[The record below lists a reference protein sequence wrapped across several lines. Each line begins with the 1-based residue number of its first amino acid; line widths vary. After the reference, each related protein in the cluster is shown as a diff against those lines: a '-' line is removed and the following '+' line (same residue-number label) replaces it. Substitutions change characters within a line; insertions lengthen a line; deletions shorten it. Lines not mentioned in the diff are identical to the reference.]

1 MNRVLKY
8 LKKHNIG
15 KKLLSLLLCLLT
27 VVCFGGLLIPL
38 NAVQAVTG
46 VEEIITFVIGILIA
60 CGVTFTSAEAAQ
72 STARRYYN
80 SVDSDTKSIIDKAK
94 EQYDLK
100 SQYYTSVTNGLI
112 MCLASEWQKIFDS
125 IASFIFNPSVIADS
139 SYVDF
144 SVPQA
149 TFKNYDSFVS
159 LLQQNGS
166 LDFEYQCTKDSY
178 SSFVIG
184 STMIELIGKDNA
196 ASVPSEVINLWNSGY
211 KYWKDDFVLMKISI
225 IGTQYCFYQTL
236 YNSQSYYS
244 NSILCFNNSYHF
256 TLTANN
262 EIFYSTSG
270 NDFKGY
276 LISGNNYI
284 MSGYL
289 GPYSLAFYGS
299 ELLNAT
305 FTGYDSKGEYTYS
318 LASSTFGNIVCD
330 DGTIFGTDYLIP
342 CDSDK
347 VTDQILTKS
356 FTCDP
361 AISIGNEYIGTDQTW
376 TDSIADAGSGSI
388 AFPLDVDDLIDL
400 SPSDVRDKTL
410 TDTGDIATDK
420 TDTKDETKDDTKDDT
435 KEDPDT
441 KPNKPSIPSL
451 SLPEILFK
459 EKFPF
464 CLPWDVYN
472 VFANLVAEP
481 EAPVFSIPFKFE
493 RLGIDYEFTI
503 DLSEFEDIAK
513 ISRFFSS
520 IAFVIFLILAS
531 RKLIG
536 AE

>member
-1 MNRVLKY
+1 MLLKIKT
-8 LKKHNIG
+8 LFSKKNIR
-15 KKLLSLLLCLLT
+15 KLLRSSLCLILCLMT
-27 VVCFGGLLIPL
+27 VICFGGVLAP
-38 NAVQAVTG
+38 AQAHAVTG
-46 VEEIITFVIGILIA
+46 VEEIIMFVIGIMVA

-94 EQYDLK
+94 EQYDAK
-100 SQYYTSVTNGLI
+100 KEYYTVTTNGLI

-166 LDFEYQCTKDSY
+166 LDFDYQVTRDSY
-178 SSFVIG
+178 TAFTIG
-184 STMIELIGKDNA
+184 STMIEFVGQDRTGNFPDEVISAFSSNTHNVIMKVSILGTQYSFYSLISSQPYMLNYIKYYDYQYQFTLKD
-196 ASVPSEVINLWNSGY
+196 SVINLGY
-211 KYWKDDFVLMKISI
+211 RTSSNLGYSYRSLIAGLDFSQPVTLM
-225 IGTQYCFYQTL
+225 Y
-236 YNSQSYYS
+236 
-244 NSILCFNNSYHF
+244 
-256 TLTANN
+256 
-262 EIFYSTSG
+262 
-270 NDFKGY
+270 
-276 LISGNNYI
+276 
-284 MSGYL
+284 
-289 GPYSLAFYGS
+289 YGS
-299 ELLNAT
+299 ELLNVT
-305 FTGYDSKGEYTYS
+305 SIEGHRYTITGS
-318 LASSTFGNIVCD
+318 FGNIVCD

-342 CDSDK
+342 CDSNK
-347 VTDQILTKS
+347 ITDDILTKV

-361 AISIGNEYIGTDQTW
+361 AISIGNDYIGTDTTW
-376 TDSIADAGSGSI
+376 SDLIADAGSGSI

-420 TDTKDETKDDTKDDT
+420 TDTKDDTKDDT
-435 KEDPDT
+435 KEDPNT
-441 KPNKPSIPSL
+441 KPNKPSIPGL

-481 EAPVFSIPFKFE
+481 EAPVFEIPMKWEF
-493 RLGIDYEFTI
+493 LDIDYTLTI
-503 DLSEFEDIAK
+503 DFSMFDEIAK

-520 IAFVIFLILAS
+520 LGFVVFLILIS
-531 RKLIG
+531 RKVIG

>member
-1 MNRVLKY
+1 MLLKIKT
-8 LKKHNIG
+8 LFSKKNIR
-15 KKLLSLLLCLLT
+15 KLLRSSLCLILCLMT
-27 VVCFGGLLIPL
+27 VICFGGVLAP
-38 NAVQAVTG
+38 AQAHAVTG
-46 VEEIITFVIGILIA
+46 VEEIIMFVIGIMVA

-94 EQYDLK
+94 EQYDAK
-100 SQYYTSVTNGLI
+100 KEYYTVTTNGLI

-166 LDFEYQCTKDSY
+166 LDFDYQVTRDSY
-178 SSFVIG
+178 TAFTIG
-184 STMIELIGKDNA
+184 STMIEFVGQDRTGNFPDEVISAFSSNTHNVIMKVSILGTQYSFYSLISSQPYMLNYIKYYDYQYQFTLKD
-196 ASVPSEVINLWNSGY
+196 SVINLGCRTSSNLGY
-211 KYWKDDFVLMKISI
+211 SYRSLIAGLDFSQPVTLM
-225 IGTQYCFYQTL
+225 Y
-236 YNSQSYYS
+236 
-244 NSILCFNNSYHF
+244 
-256 TLTANN
+256 
-262 EIFYSTSG
+262 
-270 NDFKGY
+270 
-276 LISGNNYI
+276 
-284 MSGYL
+284 
-289 GPYSLAFYGS
+289 YGS
-299 ELLNAT
+299 ELLNVT
-305 FTGYDSKGEYTYS
+305 SIEGHRYTITGS
-318 LASSTFGNIVCD
+318 FGNIVCD

-342 CDSDK
+342 CDSNK
-347 VTDQILTKS
+347 ITDDILTKV

-361 AISIGNEYIGTDQTW
+361 AISIGNDYIGTDTTW
-376 TDSIADAGSGSI
+376 SDSIADAGSGSI

-420 TDTKDETKDDTKDDT
+420 TDTKDDTKDDT
-435 KEDPDT
+435 KEDPNT
-441 KPNKPSIPSL
+441 KPNKPSIPGL

-481 EAPVFSIPFKFE
+481 EAPVFEIPMKWEF
-493 RLGIDYEFTI
+493 LDIDYTLTI
-503 DLSEFEDIAK
+503 DFSMFDEIAK

-520 IAFVIFLILAS
+520 LGFVVFLILIS
-531 RKLIG
+531 RKVIG

>member
-1 MNRVLKY
+1 MLLKIKT
-8 LKKHNIG
+8 LFSKKNIR
-15 KKLLSLLLCLLT
+15 KLLRSSLCLILCLMT
-27 VVCFGGLLIPL
+27 VICFGGVLAP
-38 NAVQAVTG
+38 AQAHAVTG
-46 VEEIITFVIGILIA
+46 VEEIIMFVIGIMVA

-94 EQYDLK
+94 EQYDAK
-100 SQYYTSVTNGLI
+100 KEYYTVTTNGLI

-166 LDFEYQCTKDSY
+166 LDFDYQVTRDSY
-178 SSFVIG
+178 TAFTIG
-184 STMIELIGKDNA
+184 STMIEFVGQDRTGNFPDEVISAFSSNTHNVIMKVSILGTQYSFYSLISSQPYMLNYIKYYDYQYQFTLKD
-196 ASVPSEVINLWNSGY
+196 SVINLGYRTSSNSGY
-211 KYWKDDFVLMKISI
+211 SYRSLIAGLDFSQPVTLM
-225 IGTQYCFYQTL
+225 Y
-236 YNSQSYYS
+236 
-244 NSILCFNNSYHF
+244 
-256 TLTANN
+256 
-262 EIFYSTSG
+262 
-270 NDFKGY
+270 
-276 LISGNNYI
+276 
-284 MSGYL
+284 
-289 GPYSLAFYGS
+289 YGS
-299 ELLNAT
+299 ELLNVT
-305 FTGYDSKGEYTYS
+305 SIEGHRYTITGS
-318 LASSTFGNIVCD
+318 FGNIVCD

-342 CDSDK
+342 CDSNK
-347 VTDQILTKS
+347 ITDDILTKV

-361 AISIGNEYIGTDQTW
+361 AISIGNDYIGTDTTW
-376 TDSIADAGSGSI
+376 SDSIADAGSGSI

-420 TDTKDETKDDTKDDT
+420 TDTKDDTKDDT
-435 KEDPDT
+435 KEDPNT
-441 KPNKPSIPSL
+441 KPNKPSIPGL

-481 EAPVFSIPFKFE
+481 EAPVFEIPMKWEF
-493 RLGIDYEFTI
+493 LDIDYTLTI
-503 DLSEFEDIAK
+503 DFSMFDEIAK

-520 IAFVIFLILAS
+520 LGFVVFLILIS
-531 RKLIG
+531 RKVIG

>member
-1 MNRVLKY
+1 MLLKIKT
-8 LKKHNIG
+8 LFSKKNIR
-15 KKLLSLLLCLLT
+15 KLLRSSLCLILCLMT
-27 VVCFGGLLIPL
+27 VICFGGVLAP
-38 NAVQAVTG
+38 AQAHAITG
-46 VEEIITFVIGILIA
+46 VEEIIMFVIGIMVA

-94 EQYDLK
+94 EQYDAK
-100 SQYYTSVTNGLI
+100 KEYYTVTTNGLI

-166 LDFEYQCTKDSY
+166 LDFDYQVTRDSY
-178 SSFVIG
+178 TAFTIG
-184 STMIELIGKDNA
+184 STMIEFVGQDRTGNFPDEVISAFSSNTHNVIMKVSILGTQYSFYSLISSQPYMLNYIKYYDYQYQFTLKD
-196 ASVPSEVINLWNSGY
+196 SVINLGY
-211 KYWKDDFVLMKISI
+211 RTSSNLGYSYRSLIAGLDFSQPVTLM
-225 IGTQYCFYQTL
+225 Y
-236 YNSQSYYS
+236 
-244 NSILCFNNSYHF
+244 
-256 TLTANN
+256 
-262 EIFYSTSG
+262 
-270 NDFKGY
+270 
-276 LISGNNYI
+276 
-284 MSGYL
+284 
-289 GPYSLAFYGS
+289 YGS
-299 ELLNAT
+299 ELLNVT
-305 FTGYDSKGEYTYS
+305 SIEGHRYTITGS
-318 LASSTFGNIVCD
+318 FGNIVCD

-342 CDSDK
+342 CDSNK
-347 VTDQILTKS
+347 ITDDILTKV

-361 AISIGNEYIGTDQTW
+361 AISIGNDYIGTDTTW
-376 TDSIADAGSGSI
+376 SDSIADAGSGSI

-420 TDTKDETKDDTKDDT
+420 TDTKDDTKDDT
-435 KEDPDT
+435 KEDPNT
-441 KPNKPSIPSL
+441 KPNKPSIPGL

-481 EAPVFSIPFKFE
+481 EAPVFEIPMKWEF
-493 RLGIDYEFTI
+493 LDIDYTLTI
-503 DLSEFEDIAK
+503 DFSMFDEIAK

-520 IAFVIFLILAS
+520 LGFVVFLILIS
-531 RKLIG
+531 RKVIG

>member
-8 LKKHNIG
+8 LKKHKIC

-27 VVCFGGLLIPL
+27 VVCFGGVLEPV
-38 NAVQAVTG
+38 NAVTG
-46 VEEIITFVIGILIA
+46 VEEIIMFVIGIMVA

-94 EQYDLK
+94 EQYDAK
-100 SQYYTSVTNGLI
+100 KEYYTVTTNGLI

-166 LDFEYQCTKDSY
+166 LDFDYQVTRDSY
-178 SSFVIG
+178 TAFTIG
-184 STMIELIGKDNA
+184 STMIEFVGQDRTGNF
-196 ASVPSEVINLWNSGY
+196 PDEVISAFSSNTHN
-211 KYWKDDFVLMKISI
+211 VIMKVSI
-225 IGTQYCFYQTL
+225 LGTQYSFYSL
-236 YNSQSYYS
+236 ISSQPYMKNYINYYD
-244 NSILCFNNSYHF
+244 YQYQF
-256 TLTANN
+256 TLKDSVINFGFRIN
-262 EIFYSTSG
+262 SNFVYSYRSLIAG
-270 NDFKGY
+270 LDFSQPLTLMY
-276 LISGNNYI
+276 
-284 MSGYL
+284 
-289 GPYSLAFYGS
+289 YGS
-299 ELLNAT
+299 ELLNVT
-305 FTGYDSKGEYTYS
+305 SIEGHRYTITGS
-318 LASSTFGNIVCD
+318 FGNIVCD
-330 DGTIFGTDYLIP
+330 DGTIFGSDYLMP

-347 VTDQILTKS
+347 VTDEYLTKA

-361 AISIGNEYIGTDQTW
+361 SISIGNDYIGTDTTW
-376 TDSIADAGSGSI
+376 TDSVADAGSGSI

-420 TDTKDETKDDTKDDT
+420 TDTKDDTKDDT
-435 KEDPDT
+435 KYDTNT

-464 CLPWDVYN
+464 CLRWDVYN

>member
-1 MNRVLKY
+1 MLLKIKT
-8 LKKHNIG
+8 LFSKKNI
-15 KKLLSLLLCLLT
+15 KKLLRSSLCLILCLMT
-27 VVCFGGLLIPL
+27 VICFGGVLAP
-38 NAVQAVTG
+38 VQANAVTG
-46 VEEIITFVIGILIA
+46 VEEIIMFVIGIMVA

-72 STARRYYN
+72 STAQRYYN

-94 EQYDLK
+94 EQYDAK
-100 SQYYTSVTNGLI
+100 KEYYTVTTNGLI

-166 LDFEYQCTKDSY
+166 LDFDYQVTRDSY
-178 SSFVIG
+178 TAFTIG
-184 STMIELIGKDNA
+184 STMIEFVGQDRTGNFPDEVISAFSSNTHNVIMKVSILGTQYSFYSLISSHPYMLNYIKYYDCQYQFTLKD
-196 ASVPSEVINLWNSGY
+196 SVINLGY
-211 KYWKDDFVLMKISI
+211 RTSSNLAYSYRSLIAGLDFSQPVTLM
-225 IGTQYCFYQTL
+225 Y
-236 YNSQSYYS
+236 
-244 NSILCFNNSYHF
+244 
-256 TLTANN
+256 
-262 EIFYSTSG
+262 
-270 NDFKGY
+270 
-276 LISGNNYI
+276 
-284 MSGYL
+284 
-289 GPYSLAFYGS
+289 YGS
-299 ELLNAT
+299 ELLNVT
-305 FTGYDSKGEYTYS
+305 SIEGHRYTITGS
-318 LASSTFGNIVCD
+318 FGNIVCD

-342 CDSDK
+342 CDSNK
-347 VTDQILTKS
+347 ITDDILTKV

-361 AISIGNEYIGTDQTW
+361 AISIGNDYIGTDTTW
-376 TDSIADAGSGSI
+376 SDSIADAGSGSI
-388 AFPLDVDDLIDL
+388 AFPLDVDNLIDL

-420 TDTKDETKDDTKDDT
+420 TDTKDDTKDDT

-441 KPNKPSIPSL
+441 KPNKPSIPGL

-481 EAPVFSIPFKFE
+481 EAPVFEIPMKWEF
-493 RLGIDYEFTI
+493 LDIDYTLKI
-503 DLSEFEDIAK
+503 DFSMFDEIAK

-520 IAFVIFLILAS
+520 LGFVVFLILIS
-531 RKLIG
+531 RKVIG

>member
-1 MNRVLKY
+1 MLLKIKT
-8 LKKHNIG
+8 LFSKKNI
-15 KKLLSLLLCLLT
+15 KKLLLSSLCFLLCIMT
-27 VVCFGGLLIPL
+27 VICFGGVLAP
-38 NAVQAVTG
+38 VQANAVTG
-46 VEEIITFVIGILIA
+46 VEEIIMFVIGIMVA

-94 EQYDLK
+94 EQYDAK
-100 SQYYTSVTNGLI
+100 KEYYTVTTNGLI

-166 LDFEYQCTKDSY
+166 LDFDYQVTRDSY
-178 SSFVIG
+178 TAFTIG
-184 STMIELIGKDNA
+184 STMIEFVGQDRTGNFPDEVISAFSSNTHNVIMKVFILGTQYSFYSLISSQPYMLNYIKYYDYQYQFTLKD
-196 ASVPSEVINLWNSGY
+196 SVINLGY
-211 KYWKDDFVLMKISI
+211 RTSSNLGYSYRSLIAGLDFSQPVTLM
-225 IGTQYCFYQTL
+225 Y
-236 YNSQSYYS
+236 
-244 NSILCFNNSYHF
+244 
-256 TLTANN
+256 
-262 EIFYSTSG
+262 
-270 NDFKGY
+270 
-276 LISGNNYI
+276 
-284 MSGYL
+284 
-289 GPYSLAFYGS
+289 YGS
-299 ELLNAT
+299 ELLNVT
-305 FTGYDSKGEYTYS
+305 SIEGHRYTITGS
-318 LASSTFGNIVCD
+318 FGNIVCD

-342 CDSDK
+342 CDSNK
-347 VTDQILTKS
+347 ITDDILTKV

-361 AISIGNEYIGTDQTW
+361 AISIGNDYIGTDTTW
-376 TDSIADAGSGSI
+376 SDSIADAGSGSI

-420 TDTKDETKDDTKDDT
+420 TDTKDDTKDDT
-435 KEDPDT
+435 KEDPNT
-441 KPNKPSIPSL
+441 KPNKPSIPGL

-481 EAPVFSIPFKFE
+481 EAPVFEIPMKWEF
-493 RLGIDYEFTI
+493 LDIDYTLTI
-503 DLSEFEDIAK
+503 DFSMFDEIAK

-520 IAFVIFLILAS
+520 LGFVVFLILIS
-531 RKLIG
+531 RKVIG

>member
-1 MNRVLKY
+1 MLLKIKT
-8 LKKHNIG
+8 LFSKKNI
-15 KKLLSLLLCLLT
+15 KKLLLSSLCFLLCIMT
-27 VVCFGGLLIPL
+27 VICFGGVLAP
-38 NAVQAVTG
+38 VQANAVTG
-46 VEEIITFVIGILIA
+46 VEEIIMFVIGIMVA

-94 EQYDLK
+94 EQYDAK
-100 SQYYTSVTNGLI
+100 KEYYTVTTNGLI

-166 LDFEYQCTKDSY
+166 LDFDYQVTRDSY
-178 SSFVIG
+178 TAFTIG
-184 STMIELIGKDNA
+184 STMIEFVGQDRTGNFPDEVISAFSSNTHNVIMKVSILGTQYSFYSLISSQPYMLNYIKYYDYQYQFTLKD
-196 ASVPSEVINLWNSGY
+196 SVINLGY
-211 KYWKDDFVLMKISI
+211 RTSSNLGYSYRSLIAGLDFSQPVTLM
-225 IGTQYCFYQTL
+225 
-236 YNSQSYYS
+236 YYG
-244 NSILCFNNSYHF
+244 F
-256 TLTANN
+256 
-262 EIFYSTSG
+262 
-270 NDFKGY
+270 
-276 LISGNNYI
+276 
-284 MSGYL
+284 
-289 GPYSLAFYGS
+289 
-299 ELLNAT
+299 ELLNVT
-305 FTGYDSKGEYTYS
+305 SIEGHRYTITGS
-318 LASSTFGNIVCD
+318 FGNIVCD

-342 CDSDK
+342 CDSNK
-347 VTDQILTKS
+347 ITDDILTKV

-361 AISIGNEYIGTDQTW
+361 AISIGNDYIGTDTTW
-376 TDSIADAGSGSI
+376 SDSIADAGSGSI

-420 TDTKDETKDDTKDDT
+420 TDTKDDTKDDT
-435 KEDPDT
+435 KEDPNT
-441 KPNKPSIPSL
+441 KPNKPSIPGL

-481 EAPVFSIPFKFE
+481 EAPVFEIPMKWEF
-493 RLGIDYEFTI
+493 LDIDYTLTI
-503 DLSEFEDIAK
+503 DFSMFDEIAK

-520 IAFVIFLILAS
+520 LGFVVFLILIS
-531 RKLIG
+531 RKVIG

>member
-1 MNRVLKY
+1 MLLRIKTLFS
-8 LKKHNIG
+8 KKNI
-15 KKLLSLLLCLLT
+15 KKLLRSSLCFLLCIMT
-27 VVCFGGLLIPL
+27 VICFGGVLAPTQ
-38 NAVQAVTG
+38 AHAVTG

-94 EQYDLK
+94 EQYDAK
-100 SQYYTSVTNGLI
+100 KEYYTVTTNGLI

-166 LDFEYQCTKDSY
+166 LDFDYQVTRDSY
-178 SSFVIG
+178 TAFTIG
-184 STMIELIGKDNA
+184 STMIEFVGQDRTGNFPDEVISAFSSNTHNVIMKVSILGTQYSFYSLISSHPYMINYINYYDYQYQFTLKD
-196 ASVPSEVINLWNSGY
+196 SVINLGFRTSSNMGY
-211 KYWKDDFVLMKISI
+211 SYKSLIAGLDFSKPGTLM
-225 IGTQYCFYQTL
+225 Y
-236 YNSQSYYS
+236 
-244 NSILCFNNSYHF
+244 
-256 TLTANN
+256 
-262 EIFYSTSG
+262 
-270 NDFKGY
+270 
-276 LISGNNYI
+276 
-284 MSGYL
+284 
-289 GPYSLAFYGS
+289 YGS
-299 ELLNAT
+299 ELLNVT
-305 FTGYDSKGEYTYS
+305 SIEGHRYTITGS
-318 LASSTFGNIVCD
+318 FGNIVCD
-330 DGTIFGTDYLIP
+330 DGTIFGSDYLMP

-347 VTDQILTKS
+347 VTDEYLTKA

-361 AISIGNEYIGTDQTW
+361 SISIGNDYIGTDTTW
-376 TDSIADAGSGSI
+376 TDSVADAGSGSI

-420 TDTKDETKDDTKDDT
+420 TDTKDDTKDNT
-435 KEDPDT
+435 KEDPNT
-441 KPNKPSIPSL
+441 KPNKPSIPGL

-481 EAPVFSIPFKFE
+481 EAPVFEIPMKWEF
-493 RLGIDYEFTI
+493 LDIDYTLTI
-503 DLSEFEDIAK
+503 DFSMFDEIAK

-520 IAFVIFLILAS
+520 LGFVVFLILIS
-531 RKLIG
+531 RKVIG

>member
-1 MNRVLKY
+1 MLLKIKT
-8 LKKHNIG
+8 LLSKKNI
-15 KKLLSLLLCLLT
+15 KKLLRSTLCLLLCVMT
-27 VVCFGGLLIPL
+27 VICFGGVLAPTQAH
-38 NAVQAVTG
+38 AVAGIDDVI
-46 VEEIITFVIGILIA
+46 VFIIGIMVA
-60 CGVTFTSAEAAQ
+60 CGVTFTSADVAQ

-125 IASFIFNPSVIADS
+125 IAAFIYTPAVMTTSSFIDFNIAQS
-139 SYVDF
+139 
-144 SVPQA
+144 

-159 LLQQNGS
+159 LLQNEGS
-166 LDFEYQCTKDSY
+166 LKFNFSFNDKAY
-178 SSFVIG
+178 SSFVVG
-184 STMIELIGKDNA
+184 STMVE
-196 ASVPSEVINLWNSGY
+196 
-211 KYWKDDFVLMKISI
+211 I
-225 IGTQYCFYQTL
+225 IGTDVMGDVPAEVSDAFSNWYCILKLTFLGTGYTFYKAFHT
-236 YNSQSYYS
+236 SSYRVDGINYYDYDMYFKLVDDVI
-244 NSILCFNNSYHF
+244 NIAITGTNNPNLIYTTNTPLVQPFYHK
-256 TLTANN
+256 
-262 EIFYSTSG
+262 EEYTSG
-270 NDFKGY
+270 SGGFLY
-276 LISGNNYI
+276 YGNNLVTATGSSSI
-284 MSGYL
+284 
-289 GPYSLAFYGS
+289 YSLNIDSIGS
-299 ELLNAT
+299 M
-305 FTGYDSKGEYTYS
+305 
-318 LASSTFGNIVCD
+318 VCD
-330 DGTIFGTDYLIP
+330 DGTIYGTDYLIN
-342 CDSDK
+342 CDSDLK
-347 VTDQILTKS
+347 TNDNNITKA

-361 AISIGNEYIGTDQTW
+361 SISIGNEYIGTDTTW

-420 TDTKDETKDDTKDDT
+420 DKTDTKDDTKDDT

-441 KPNKPSIPSL
+441 KPNKPSIPGL

-481 EAPVFSIPFKFE
+481 EAPVFEIPMKWEF
-493 RLGIDYEFTI
+493 LDIDYTLKI
-503 DLSEFEDIAK
+503 DFSMFDEIAK

-520 IAFVIFLILAS
+520 LGFVVFLILIS
-531 RKLIG
+531 RKVIG

>member
-1 MNRVLKY
+1 MLLRIKTLFS
-8 LKKHNIG
+8 KKNI
-15 KKLLSLLLCLLT
+15 KKLLRSSLCLILCLMT
-27 VVCFGGLLIPL
+27 VICFGGVLAP
-38 NAVQAVTG
+38 VQANAVTG
-46 VEEIITFVIGILIA
+46 VEEIIMFVIGIMVA

-94 EQYDLK
+94 EQYDAK
-100 SQYYTSVTNGLI
+100 KEYYTVTTNGLI

-166 LDFEYQCTKDSY
+166 LDFDYQVTRDSY
-178 SSFVIG
+178 TAFTIG
-184 STMIELIGKDNA
+184 STMIEFVGQDRTGNFPDEVISAFSSNTHNVIMKVSILGTQYSFYSLISSHPYMINYINYYDYQYQFTLKD
-196 ASVPSEVINLWNSGY
+196 SVINLGFRTSSNMGY
-211 KYWKDDFVLMKISI
+211 SYKSLIAGLDFSKPGTLM
-225 IGTQYCFYQTL
+225 Y
-236 YNSQSYYS
+236 
-244 NSILCFNNSYHF
+244 
-256 TLTANN
+256 
-262 EIFYSTSG
+262 
-270 NDFKGY
+270 
-276 LISGNNYI
+276 
-284 MSGYL
+284 
-289 GPYSLAFYGS
+289 YGS
-299 ELLNAT
+299 ELLNVT
-305 FTGYDSKGEYTYS
+305 SIEGHRYTITGS
-318 LASSTFGNIVCD
+318 FGNIVCD

-342 CDSDK
+342 CDSNK
-347 VTDQILTKS
+347 ITDDILTKV

-361 AISIGNEYIGTDQTW
+361 AISIGNDYIGTDTTW
-376 TDSIADAGSGSI
+376 SDSIADAGSGSI
-388 AFPLDVDDLIDL
+388 AFPLDVDNLIDL

-420 TDTKDETKDDTKDDT
+420 TDTKDDTKDDT

-441 KPNKPSIPSL
+441 KPNKPSIPGL

-481 EAPVFSIPFKFE
+481 EAPVFEIPMKWEF
-493 RLGIDYEFTI
+493 LDIDYTLKI
-503 DLSEFEDIAK
+503 DFSMFDEIAK

-520 IAFVIFLILAS
+520 LGFVVFLILIS
-531 RKLIG
+531 RKVIG

>member
-1 MNRVLKY
+1 MLLKIKT
-8 LKKHNIG
+8 LFSKKNI
-15 KKLLSLLLCLLT
+15 KKLLLSSLCFLLCIMT
-27 VVCFGGLLIPL
+27 VICFGGVLAP
-38 NAVQAVTG
+38 VQANAVTG
-46 VEEIITFVIGILIA
+46 VEEIIMFVIGIMVA

-94 EQYDLK
+94 EQYDAK
-100 SQYYTSVTNGLI
+100 KEYYTVTTNGLI

-166 LDFEYQCTKDSY
+166 LDFDYQVTRDSY
-178 SSFVIG
+178 TAFTIG
-184 STMIELIGKDNA
+184 STMIEFVGQDRTGNFPDEVISAFSSNTHNVIMKVSILGTQYSFYSLISSQPYMLNYIKYYDYQYQFTLKD
-196 ASVPSEVINLWNSGY
+196 SVINLGY
-211 KYWKDDFVLMKISI
+211 RTSSNLGYSYRSLIAGLDFSQPVTLM
-225 IGTQYCFYQTL
+225 Y
-236 YNSQSYYS
+236 
-244 NSILCFNNSYHF
+244 
-256 TLTANN
+256 
-262 EIFYSTSG
+262 
-270 NDFKGY
+270 
-276 LISGNNYI
+276 
-284 MSGYL
+284 
-289 GPYSLAFYGS
+289 YGS
-299 ELLNAT
+299 ELLNVT
-305 FTGYDSKGEYTYS
+305 SIEGHRYTITGS
-318 LASSTFGNIVCD
+318 FGNIVCD
-330 DGTIFGTDYLIP
+330 DGTILGTDYLIP
-342 CDSDK
+342 CDSNK
-347 VTDQILTKS
+347 ITDDILTKV

-361 AISIGNEYIGTDQTW
+361 AISIGNDYIGTDTTW
-376 TDSIADAGSGSI
+376 SDSIADAGSGSI

-420 TDTKDETKDDTKDDT
+420 TDTKDDTKDDT
-435 KEDPDT
+435 KEDPNT
-441 KPNKPSIPSL
+441 KPNKPSIPGL

-481 EAPVFSIPFKFE
+481 EAPVFEIPMKWEF
-493 RLGIDYEFTI
+493 LDIDYTLTI
-503 DLSEFEDIAK
+503 DFSMFDEIAK

-520 IAFVIFLILAS
+520 LGFVVFLILIS
-531 RKLIG
+531 RKVIG

>member
-27 VVCFGGLLIPL
+27 VVCFGGVLAP
-38 NAVQAVTG
+38 AQAHAVTG

-60 CGVTFTSAEAAQ
+60 CGVAFTSAEAAQ

-94 EQYDLK
+94 EQYDAK
-100 SQYYTSVTNGLI
+100 KEYYTVTTNGLI

-166 LDFEYQCTKDSY
+166 LDFDYQVTRDSY
-178 SSFVIG
+178 TAFTIG
-184 STMIELIGKDNA
+184 STMIEFVGQDRTGNFPDEVISAFSSNTHNVIMKVSILGTQYSFYSLISSHPYMLNYIKYYDCQYQFTLKD
-196 ASVPSEVINLWNSGY
+196 SVINLGY
-211 KYWKDDFVLMKISI
+211 RTSSNLAYSYRSLIAGLDFSQPVTLM
-225 IGTQYCFYQTL
+225 Y
-236 YNSQSYYS
+236 
-244 NSILCFNNSYHF
+244 
-256 TLTANN
+256 
-262 EIFYSTSG
+262 
-270 NDFKGY
+270 
-276 LISGNNYI
+276 
-284 MSGYL
+284 
-289 GPYSLAFYGS
+289 YGS
-299 ELLNAT
+299 ELLNVT
-305 FTGYDSKGEYTYS
+305 SIEGHRYTITGS
-318 LASSTFGNIVCD
+318 FGNIVCD

-342 CDSDK
+342 CDSNK
-347 VTDQILTKS
+347 ITDDILTKV

-361 AISIGNEYIGTDQTW
+361 AISIGNDYIGTDTTW
-376 TDSIADAGSGSI
+376 SDSIADAGSGSI

-420 TDTKDETKDDTKDDT
+420 TDTKDDTKDDT
-435 KEDPDT
+435 SDNPNT
-441 KPNKPSIPSL
+441 KPKKPSIPSM

-464 CLPWDVYN
+464 CLPWDIYN
-472 VFANLVAEP
+472 LFVGLQAEA
-481 EAPVFSIPFKFE
+481 EAPRFVMPFKFE
-493 RLGIDYEFTI
+493 RLGIDEEIVIDFSDYEEQIKIIRFFTGAMFV
-503 DLSEFEDIAK
+503 LALVM
-513 ISRFFSS
+513 ISRK
-520 IAFVIFLILAS
+520 I
-531 RKLIG
+531 IG
-536 AE
+536 AQ

>member
-1 MNRVLKY
+1 MLLKIKT
-8 LKKHNIG
+8 LFSKKNI
-15 KKLLSLLLCLLT
+15 KKLLLSSLCFLLCIMT
-27 VVCFGGLLIPL
+27 VICFGGVLAP
-38 NAVQAVTG
+38 VQANAVTG
-46 VEEIITFVIGILIA
+46 VEEIIMFVIGIMVA

-94 EQYDLK
+94 EQYDAK
-100 SQYYTSVTNGLI
+100 KEYYTVTTNGLI

-166 LDFEYQCTKDSY
+166 LDFDYQVTRDSY
-178 SSFVIG
+178 TAFTIG
-184 STMIELIGKDNA
+184 STMIEFVGQDRTGNFPDEVISAFSSNTHNVIMKVSILGTQYSFYSLISSHPYMINYINYYDYQYQFTLKD
-196 ASVPSEVINLWNSGY
+196 SVINLGFRTSSNMGY
-211 KYWKDDFVLMKISI
+211 SYKSLIAGLDFSKPGTLM
-225 IGTQYCFYQTL
+225 Y
-236 YNSQSYYS
+236 
-244 NSILCFNNSYHF
+244 
-256 TLTANN
+256 
-262 EIFYSTSG
+262 
-270 NDFKGY
+270 
-276 LISGNNYI
+276 
-284 MSGYL
+284 
-289 GPYSLAFYGS
+289 YGS
-299 ELLNAT
+299 ELLNVT
-305 FTGYDSKGEYTYS
+305 SIEGHRYTITGS
-318 LASSTFGNIVCD
+318 FGNIVCD

-342 CDSDK
+342 CDSNK
-347 VTDQILTKS
+347 ITDDILTKV

-361 AISIGNEYIGTDQTW
+361 AISIGNDYIGTDTTW
-376 TDSIADAGSGSI
+376 SDSIADAGSGSI

-420 TDTKDETKDDTKDDT
+420 TDTKDDTKDDT
-435 KEDPDT
+435 KEDPNT
-441 KPNKPSIPSL
+441 KPNKPSIPGL

-481 EAPVFSIPFKFE
+481 EAPVFEIPMKWEF
-493 RLGIDYEFTI
+493 LDIDYTLTI
-503 DLSEFEDIAK
+503 DFSMFDEIAK

-520 IAFVIFLILAS
+520 LGFVVFLILIS
-531 RKLIG
+531 RKVIG

>member
-27 VVCFGGLLIPL
+27 VVCFGGVLEPV
-38 NAVQAVTG
+38 NAVTG
-46 VEEIITFVIGILIA
+46 VEEIIMFVIGIMVA

-94 EQYDLK
+94 EQYDAK
-100 SQYYTSVTNGLI
+100 KEYYTVTTNGLI

-125 IASFIFNPSVIADS
+125 IAAFIYTPSVATTSSFIDFNIAQS
-139 SYVDF
+139 
-144 SVPQA
+144 

-159 LLQQNGS
+159 MLQQEGS
-166 LDFEYQCTKDSY
+166 LKFNFDCNASAY
-178 SSFVIG
+178 SSFSVG
-184 STMIELIGKDNA
+184 STMIEIIGSDVMGDVPAAVSDAFKSEWCIIKVTILGTGYTYYRSLYASSFQDQGIIYHDHDIVFSLDDN
-196 ASVPSEVINLWNSGY
+196 VINTSLFRVMTVSTSRPLIQPYYYRLN
-211 KYWKDDFVLMKISI
+211 
-225 IGTQYCFYQTL
+225 Q
-236 YNSQSYYS
+236 YYS
-244 NSILCFNNSYHF
+244 P
-256 TLTANN
+256 
-262 EIFYSTSG
+262 SG
-270 NDFKGY
+270 GFLYYQNHLVSATGSD
-276 LISGNNYI
+276 S
-284 MSGYL
+284 M
-289 GPYSLAFYGS
+289 YSLNIDSIGS
-299 ELLNAT
+299 L
-305 FTGYDSKGEYTYS
+305 
-318 LASSTFGNIVCD
+318 VCD
-330 DGTIFGTDYLIP
+330 DGTIFGTDYLIN
-342 CDSDK
+342 CDADK
-347 VTDQILTKS
+347 ITDKEITKA

-361 AISIGNEYIGTDQTW
+361 SIGVTDDYIGTDTTW
-376 TDSIADAGSGSI
+376 IDSVADAGSGSI

-420 TDTKDETKDDTKDDT
+420 DKTDTKDDTKDDT
-435 KEDPDT
+435 NT

-481 EAPVFSIPFKFE
+481 EAPVFTIPFKFE

>member
-1 MNRVLKY
+1 MLLKIKT
-8 LKKHNIG
+8 LFSKKNI
-15 KKLLSLLLCLLT
+15 KKLLRSSLCLILCLMT
-27 VVCFGGLLIPL
+27 VICFGGVLAP
-38 NAVQAVTG
+38 VQANAVTG
-46 VEEIITFVIGILIA
+46 VEEIIMFVIGIMVA

-94 EQYDLK
+94 EQYDAK
-100 SQYYTSVTNGLI
+100 KEYYTVTTNGLI

-166 LDFEYQCTKDSY
+166 LDFDYQVTRDSY
-178 SSFVIG
+178 TAFTIG
-184 STMIELIGKDNA
+184 STMIEFVGQDRTGNFPDEVISAFSSNTHNVIMKVSILGTQYSFYSLISSHPYMLNYIKYYDCQYQFTLKD
-196 ASVPSEVINLWNSGY
+196 SVINLGY
-211 KYWKDDFVLMKISI
+211 RTSSNLAYSYRSLIAGLDFSQPVTLM
-225 IGTQYCFYQTL
+225 Y
-236 YNSQSYYS
+236 
-244 NSILCFNNSYHF
+244 
-256 TLTANN
+256 
-262 EIFYSTSG
+262 
-270 NDFKGY
+270 
-276 LISGNNYI
+276 
-284 MSGYL
+284 
-289 GPYSLAFYGS
+289 YGS
-299 ELLNAT
+299 ELLNVT
-305 FTGYDSKGEYTYS
+305 SIEGHRYTITGS
-318 LASSTFGNIVCD
+318 FGNIVCD

-342 CDSDK
+342 CDSNK
-347 VTDQILTKS
+347 ITDDILTKV

-361 AISIGNEYIGTDQTW
+361 AISIGNDYIGTDTTW
-376 TDSIADAGSGSI
+376 SDSIADAGSGSI
-388 AFPLDVDDLIDL
+388 AFPLDVDNLIDL

-420 TDTKDETKDDTKDDT
+420 TDTKDDTKDDT

-441 KPNKPSIPSL
+441 KPNKPSIPGL

-481 EAPVFSIPFKFE
+481 EAPVFEIPMKWEF
-493 RLGIDYEFTI
+493 LDIDYTLKI
-503 DLSEFEDIAK
+503 DFSMFDEIAK

-520 IAFVIFLILAS
+520 LGFVVFLILIS
-531 RKLIG
+531 RKVIG

>member
-1 MNRVLKY
+1 MLLKIKT
-8 LKKHNIG
+8 LFSKKNIR
-15 KKLLSLLLCLLT
+15 KLLRSSLCLILCLMT
-27 VVCFGGLLIPL
+27 VICFGGVLAP
-38 NAVQAVTG
+38 AQAHAVTG
-46 VEEIITFVIGILIA
+46 VEEIIMFVIGIMVA

-94 EQYDLK
+94 EQYDAK
-100 SQYYTSVTNGLI
+100 KEYYTVTTNGLI

-166 LDFEYQCTKDSY
+166 LDFDYQVTRDSY
-178 SSFVIG
+178 TAFTIG
-184 STMIELIGKDNA
+184 STMIEFVGQDRTGNFPDEVISAFSSNTHNVIMKVSILGTQYSFYSLISSQPYMLNYIKYYDYQYQFTLKD
-196 ASVPSEVINLWNSGY
+196 SVINLGY
-211 KYWKDDFVLMKISI
+211 RTSSNLGYSYRSLIAGLDFSQPVTLM
-225 IGTQYCFYQTL
+225 Y
-236 YNSQSYYS
+236 
-244 NSILCFNNSYHF
+244 
-256 TLTANN
+256 
-262 EIFYSTSG
+262 
-270 NDFKGY
+270 
-276 LISGNNYI
+276 
-284 MSGYL
+284 
-289 GPYSLAFYGS
+289 YGS
-299 ELLNAT
+299 ELLNVT
-305 FTGYDSKGEYTYS
+305 SIEGQRYTITGS
-318 LASSTFGNIVCD
+318 FGNIVCD

-342 CDSDK
+342 CDSNK
-347 VTDQILTKS
+347 ITDDILTKV

-361 AISIGNEYIGTDQTW
+361 AISIGNDYIGTDTTW
-376 TDSIADAGSGSI
+376 SDSIADAGSGSI

-420 TDTKDETKDDTKDDT
+420 TDTKDDTKDDT
-435 KEDPDT
+435 KEDPNT
-441 KPNKPSIPSL
+441 KPNKPSIPGL

-481 EAPVFSIPFKFE
+481 EAPVFEIPMKWEF
-493 RLGIDYEFTI
+493 LDIDYTLTI
-503 DLSEFEDIAK
+503 DFSMFDEIAK

-520 IAFVIFLILAS
+520 LGFVVFLILIS
-531 RKLIG
+531 RKVIG

>member
-1 MNRVLKY
+1 MLLKIKT
-8 LKKHNIG
+8 LFSKKNIR
-15 KKLLSLLLCLLT
+15 KLLRSSLCLILCLMT
-27 VVCFGGLLIPL
+27 VICFGGVLAP
-38 NAVQAVTG
+38 AQAHAVTG
-46 VEEIITFVIGILIA
+46 VEEIIMFVIGIMVA

-94 EQYDLK
+94 EQYDAK
-100 SQYYTSVTNGLI
+100 KEYYTVTTNGLI

-149 TFKNYDSFVS
+149 TFKSYDSFVS

-166 LDFEYQCTKDSY
+166 LDFDYQVTRDSY
-178 SSFVIG
+178 TAFTIG
-184 STMIELIGKDNA
+184 STMIEFVGQDRTGNFPDEVISAFSSNTHNVIMKVSILGTQYSFYSLISSQPYMLNYIKYYDYQYQFTLKD
-196 ASVPSEVINLWNSGY
+196 SVINLGY
-211 KYWKDDFVLMKISI
+211 RTSSNLGYSYRSLIAGLDFSQPVTLM
-225 IGTQYCFYQTL
+225 Y
-236 YNSQSYYS
+236 
-244 NSILCFNNSYHF
+244 
-256 TLTANN
+256 
-262 EIFYSTSG
+262 
-270 NDFKGY
+270 
-276 LISGNNYI
+276 
-284 MSGYL
+284 
-289 GPYSLAFYGS
+289 YGS
-299 ELLNAT
+299 ELLNVT
-305 FTGYDSKGEYTYS
+305 SIEGHRYTITGS
-318 LASSTFGNIVCD
+318 FGNIVCD

-342 CDSDK
+342 CDSNK
-347 VTDQILTKS
+347 ITDDILTKV

-361 AISIGNEYIGTDQTW
+361 AISIGNDYIGTDTTW
-376 TDSIADAGSGSI
+376 SDSIADAGSGSI

-420 TDTKDETKDDTKDDT
+420 TDTKDDTKDDT
-435 KEDPDT
+435 KEDPNT
-441 KPNKPSIPSL
+441 KPNKPSIPGL

-481 EAPVFSIPFKFE
+481 EAPVFEIPMKWEF
-493 RLGIDYEFTI
+493 LDIDYTLTI
-503 DLSEFEDIAK
+503 DFSMFDEIAK

-520 IAFVIFLILAS
+520 LGFVVFLILIS
-531 RKLIG
+531 RKVIG

>member
-1 MNRVLKY
+1 MLLKIKT
-8 LKKHNIG
+8 LFSKKNI
-15 KKLLSLLLCLLT
+15 KKLLLSSLCFLLCIMT
-27 VVCFGGLLIPL
+27 VICFGGVLAP
-38 NAVQAVTG
+38 VQANAVTG
-46 VEEIITFVIGILIA
+46 VEEIIMFVIGIMVA

-94 EQYDLK
+94 EQYDAK
-100 SQYYTSVTNGLI
+100 KEYYTVTTNGLI

-166 LDFEYQCTKDSY
+166 LDFDYQVTRDSY
-178 SSFVIG
+178 TAFTIG
-184 STMIELIGKDNA
+184 STMIEFVGQDRTGNFPDEVISAFSSNTHNVIMKVSILGTQYSFYSLIFSHPYMLNYIKYYDYQYQFTLKD
-196 ASVPSEVINLWNSGY
+196 SVINLGY
-211 KYWKDDFVLMKISI
+211 RTSSNLGYSYRSLIAGLDFSQPVTLM
-225 IGTQYCFYQTL
+225 Y
-236 YNSQSYYS
+236 
-244 NSILCFNNSYHF
+244 
-256 TLTANN
+256 
-262 EIFYSTSG
+262 
-270 NDFKGY
+270 
-276 LISGNNYI
+276 
-284 MSGYL
+284 
-289 GPYSLAFYGS
+289 YGS
-299 ELLNAT
+299 ELLNVT
-305 FTGYDSKGEYTYS
+305 SIEGHRYTITGS
-318 LASSTFGNIVCD
+318 FGNIVCD

-342 CDSDK
+342 CDSNK
-347 VTDQILTKS
+347 ITDDILTKV

-361 AISIGNEYIGTDQTW
+361 AISIGNDYIGTDTTW
-376 TDSIADAGSGSI
+376 SDSIADAGSGSI

-420 TDTKDETKDDTKDDT
+420 TDTKDDTKDDT
-435 KEDPDT
+435 KEDPNT
-441 KPNKPSIPSL
+441 KPNKPSIPGL

-481 EAPVFSIPFKFE
+481 EAPVFEIPMKWEF
-493 RLGIDYEFTI
+493 LDIDYTLTI
-503 DLSEFEDIAK
+503 DFSMFDEIAK

-520 IAFVIFLILAS
+520 LGFVVFLILIS
-531 RKLIG
+531 RKVIG

>member
-27 VVCFGGLLIPL
+27 VVCFGGVLAP
-38 NAVQAVTG
+38 AQAHAVTG
-46 VEEIITFVIGILIA
+46 VEEIIMFVIGIMVA

-80 SVDSDTKSIIDKAK
+80 SVDSDTKSIIDKAQ
-94 EQYDLK
+94 EQYDAK
-100 SQYYTSVTNGLI
+100 KEYYTVTTNGLI

-125 IASFIFNPSVIADS
+125 IAAFIYTPSVVTTSRFI
-139 SYVDF
+139 DF
-144 SVPQA
+144 NIPQA

-159 LLQQNGS
+159 MLQQEGS
-166 LDFEYQCTKDSY
+166 LEFDFNCNSSAY
-178 SSFVIG
+178 SSFCIG
-184 STMIELIGKDNA
+184 NTMFELIGTDVMGD
-196 ASVPSEVINLWNSGY
+196 VPSEVSDAFSNWFCILKITILGTGYTYYRWLGTSYYYDGNIKYYDFHLKFYLSNNVIFTLITSTDGVISYSGY
-211 KYWKDDFVLMKISI
+211 ELIEPFFLQPSGSVPTGGFLYYCNHLVTAT
-225 IGTQYCFYQTL
+225 GT
-236 YNSQSYYS
+236 
-244 NSILCFNNSYHF
+244 
-256 TLTANN
+256 
-262 EIFYSTSG
+262 TS
-270 NDFKGY
+270 
-276 LISGNNYI
+276 S
-284 MSGYL
+284 
-289 GPYSLAFYGS
+289 YSL
-299 ELLNAT
+299 NI
-305 FTGYDSKGEYTYS
+305 DSI
-318 LASSTFGNIVCD
+318 GNFVCD
-330 DGTIFGTDYLIP
+330 DGTIFGTDFLIN
-342 CDSDK
+342 CDPGFKINDSA
-347 VTDQILTKS
+347 ITKA

-361 AISIGNEYIGTDQTW
+361 SISIGNDYIGTDTTW
-376 TDSIADAGSGSI
+376 TDSVADAGSGSI

-400 SPSDVRDKTL
+400 SPADLRDKTL

-420 TDTKDETKDDTKDDT
+420 TDTKDDTKDDT
-435 KEDPDT
+435 KNDTNT

-481 EAPVFSIPFKFE
+481 EAPVFTIPFKFE

>member
-8 LKKHNIG
+8 LKKHKIC

-27 VVCFGGLLIPL
+27 VVCFGGVLAP
-38 NAVQAVTG
+38 AQAHAVTG
-46 VEEIITFVIGILIA
+46 VEEIIMFVIGIMVA

-94 EQYDLK
+94 EQYDAK
-100 SQYYTSVTNGLI
+100 KEYYTVTTNGLI

-166 LDFEYQCTKDSY
+166 LDFDYQVTRDSY
-178 SSFVIG
+178 TAFTIG
-184 STMIELIGKDNA
+184 STMIEFVGQNRTGNFPDEVISAFSSNTHNVIMKVSILGTQYSFYSLISSHPYMLNYIKYYDYQYQFTLKD
-196 ASVPSEVINLWNSGY
+196 SVINLGFRTSSNMSYSYRSLIAGL
-211 KYWKDDFVLMKISI
+211 DFSKPGTLM
-225 IGTQYCFYQTL
+225 Y
-236 YNSQSYYS
+236 
-244 NSILCFNNSYHF
+244 
-256 TLTANN
+256 
-262 EIFYSTSG
+262 
-270 NDFKGY
+270 
-276 LISGNNYI
+276 
-284 MSGYL
+284 
-289 GPYSLAFYGS
+289 YGS
-299 ELLNAT
+299 ELLNVT
-305 FTGYDSKGEYTYS
+305 SIEGHRYTITGS
-318 LASSTFGNIVCD
+318 FGNIVCD
-330 DGTIFGTDYLIP
+330 DGTIFGSDYLMP

-347 VTDQILTKS
+347 VTDENLTKA

-361 AISIGNEYIGTDQTW
+361 SISIGNDYIGTDTTW
-376 TDSIADAGSGSI
+376 TDSVADAGSGSI

-410 TDTGDIATDK
+410 TDTGDIATDNDK
-420 TDTKDETKDDTKDDT
+420 TDTKDDTKDDT

-441 KPNKPSIPSL
+441 KPNKPSIPAM

-472 VFANLVAEP
+472 VFVNLVSEP
-481 EAPVFSIPFKFE
+481 EAPVFTIPFKFQ

-503 DLSEFEDIAK
+503 DLSQFDDIAK
-513 ISRFFSS
+513 VSRFFSS

>member
-1 MNRVLKY
+1 MLLKIKT
-8 LKKHNIG
+8 LFSKKNI
-15 KKLLSLLLCLLT
+15 KKLLRSSLCLILCLMT
-27 VVCFGGLLIPL
+27 VICFGGVLAP
-38 NAVQAVTG
+38 AQAHAVTG
-46 VEEIITFVIGILIA
+46 VEEIIMFVIGIMVA

-94 EQYDLK
+94 EQYDAK
-100 SQYYTSVTNGLI
+100 KEYYTVTTNGLI

-166 LDFEYQCTKDSY
+166 LDFDYQVTRDSY
-178 SSFVIG
+178 TAFTIG
-184 STMIELIGKDNA
+184 STMIEFVGQDRTGNFPDEVISAFSSNTHNVIMKVSILGTQYSFYSLISSHPYMINYINYYDYQYQFTLKD
-196 ASVPSEVINLWNSGY
+196 SVINLGFRTSSNMGY
-211 KYWKDDFVLMKISI
+211 SYKSLIAGLDFSKPGTLM
-225 IGTQYCFYQTL
+225 Y
-236 YNSQSYYS
+236 
-244 NSILCFNNSYHF
+244 
-256 TLTANN
+256 
-262 EIFYSTSG
+262 
-270 NDFKGY
+270 
-276 LISGNNYI
+276 
-284 MSGYL
+284 
-289 GPYSLAFYGS
+289 YGS
-299 ELLNAT
+299 ELLNVT
-305 FTGYDSKGEYTYS
+305 SIEGHRYTITGS
-318 LASSTFGNIVCD
+318 FGNIVCD

-342 CDSDK
+342 CDSNK
-347 VTDQILTKS
+347 ITDDILTKV

-361 AISIGNEYIGTDQTW
+361 AISIGNDYIGTDTTW
-376 TDSIADAGSGSI
+376 SDSIADAGSGSI
-388 AFPLDVDDLIDL
+388 AFPLDVDNLIDL

-420 TDTKDETKDDTKDDT
+420 TDTKDDTKDDT

-441 KPNKPSIPSL
+441 KPNKPSIPGL

-481 EAPVFSIPFKFE
+481 EAPVFEIPMKWEF
-493 RLGIDYEFTI
+493 LDIDYTLKI
-503 DLSEFEDIAK
+503 DFSMFDEIAK

-520 IAFVIFLILAS
+520 LGFVVFLILIS
-531 RKLIG
+531 RKVIG

>member
-1 MNRVLKY
+1 MLLKIKT
-8 LKKHNIG
+8 LFSKKNI
-15 KKLLSLLLCLLT
+15 KKLLRSSLCLILCLMT
-27 VVCFGGLLIPL
+27 VICFGGVLAP
-38 NAVQAVTG
+38 VQANAVTG
-46 VEEIITFVIGILIA
+46 VEEIIMFVIGIMVA

-94 EQYDLK
+94 EQYDAK
-100 SQYYTSVTNGLI
+100 KEYYTVTTNGLI

-166 LDFEYQCTKDSY
+166 LDFDYQVTRDSY
-178 SSFVIG
+178 TAFTIG
-184 STMIELIGKDNA
+184 STMIEFVGQDRTGNFPDEVISAFSSNTHNVIMKVSILGTQYSFYSLISSHPYMLNYIKYYDFQYQFTLKD
-196 ASVPSEVINLWNSGY
+196 SVINLGY
-211 KYWKDDFVLMKISI
+211 RTSSNLAYSYRSLIAGLDFSQPVTLM
-225 IGTQYCFYQTL
+225 Y
-236 YNSQSYYS
+236 
-244 NSILCFNNSYHF
+244 
-256 TLTANN
+256 
-262 EIFYSTSG
+262 
-270 NDFKGY
+270 
-276 LISGNNYI
+276 
-284 MSGYL
+284 
-289 GPYSLAFYGS
+289 YGS
-299 ELLNAT
+299 ELLNVT
-305 FTGYDSKGEYTYS
+305 SIEGHRYTITGS
-318 LASSTFGNIVCD
+318 FGNIVCD

-342 CDSDK
+342 CDSNK
-347 VTDQILTKS
+347 ITDDILTKV

-361 AISIGNEYIGTDQTW
+361 AISIGNDYIGTDTTW
-376 TDSIADAGSGSI
+376 SDSIADAGSGSI
-388 AFPLDVDDLIDL
+388 AFPLDVDNLIDL

-420 TDTKDETKDDTKDDT
+420 TDTKDDTKDDT

-441 KPNKPSIPSL
+441 KPNKPSIPGL

-481 EAPVFSIPFKFE
+481 EAPVFEIPMKWEF
-493 RLGIDYEFTI
+493 LDIDYTLKI
-503 DLSEFEDIAK
+503 DFSMFDEIAK

-520 IAFVIFLILAS
+520 LGFVVFLILIS
-531 RKLIG
+531 RKVIG

>member
-1 MNRVLKY
+1 MLLKIKT
-8 LKKHNIG
+8 LFSKKNIR
-15 KKLLSLLLCLLT
+15 KLLRSSLCLILCLMT
-27 VVCFGGLLIPL
+27 VICFGGVLAP
-38 NAVQAVTG
+38 AQAHAVTG
-46 VEEIITFVIGILIA
+46 VEEIIMFVIGIMVA

-94 EQYDLK
+94 EQYDAK
-100 SQYYTSVTNGLI
+100 KEYYTVTTNGLI

-166 LDFEYQCTKDSY
+166 LDFDYQVTRDSY
-178 SSFVIG
+178 TAFTIG
-184 STMIELIGKDNA
+184 STMIEFVGQDRTGNFPDEVISAFSSNTHNVIMKVSILGTQYSFYSLISSQPYMLNYIKYYDYQYQFTLKD
-196 ASVPSEVINLWNSGY
+196 SVINLGY
-211 KYWKDDFVLMKISI
+211 RTSSNLGYSYRSLIAGLDFSQPVTLM
-225 IGTQYCFYQTL
+225 Y
-236 YNSQSYYS
+236 
-244 NSILCFNNSYHF
+244 
-256 TLTANN
+256 
-262 EIFYSTSG
+262 
-270 NDFKGY
+270 
-276 LISGNNYI
+276 
-284 MSGYL
+284 
-289 GPYSLAFYGS
+289 YGS
-299 ELLNAT
+299 ELLNVT
-305 FTGYDSKGEYTYS
+305 SIEGHRYTITGS
-318 LASSTFGNIVCD
+318 FGNIVCD

-342 CDSDK
+342 CDSNK
-347 VTDQILTKS
+347 ITDDILTKV

-361 AISIGNEYIGTDQTW
+361 AISIGNDYIGTDTTW
-376 TDSIADAGSGSI
+376 SDSIADAGSGSI

-420 TDTKDETKDDTKDDT
+420 TDTKDDTKDDT
-435 KEDPDT
+435 KEDPNT
-441 KPNKPSIPSL
+441 KPNKPSIPGL

-481 EAPVFSIPFKFE
+481 EAPVFEIPMKWEF
-493 RLGIDYEFTI
+493 LDIDYTLTI
-503 DLSEFEDIAK
+503 DFSMFDEIAK

-520 IAFVIFLILAS
+520 LGFVVFLILIS
-531 RKLIG
+531 RKVIG

>member
-1 MNRVLKY
+1 MLLKIKT
-8 LKKHNIG
+8 LFSKKNIR
-15 KKLLSLLLCLLT
+15 KLLRSSLCLILCLMT
-27 VVCFGGLLIPL
+27 VICFGGVLAP
-38 NAVQAVTG
+38 AQAHAVTG
-46 VEEIITFVIGILIA
+46 VEEIIMFVIGIMVA

-94 EQYDLK
+94 EQYDAK
-100 SQYYTSVTNGLI
+100 KEYYTVTTNGLI

-166 LDFEYQCTKDSY
+166 LDFDYQVTRDSY
-178 SSFVIG
+178 TAFTIG
-184 STMIELIGKDNA
+184 STMIEFVGQDRTGNFPDEVISAFSSNTHNVIMKVSILGTQYSFYSLISSQPHMLNYIKYYDYQYQFTLKD
-196 ASVPSEVINLWNSGY
+196 SVINLGY
-211 KYWKDDFVLMKISI
+211 RTSSNLGYSYRSLIAGLDFSQPVTLM
-225 IGTQYCFYQTL
+225 Y
-236 YNSQSYYS
+236 
-244 NSILCFNNSYHF
+244 
-256 TLTANN
+256 
-262 EIFYSTSG
+262 
-270 NDFKGY
+270 
-276 LISGNNYI
+276 
-284 MSGYL
+284 
-289 GPYSLAFYGS
+289 YGS
-299 ELLNAT
+299 ELLNVT
-305 FTGYDSKGEYTYS
+305 SIEGHRYTITGS
-318 LASSTFGNIVCD
+318 FGNIVCD

-342 CDSDK
+342 CDSNK
-347 VTDQILTKS
+347 ITDDILTKV

-361 AISIGNEYIGTDQTW
+361 AISIGNDYIGTDTTW
-376 TDSIADAGSGSI
+376 SDSIADAGSGSI

-420 TDTKDETKDDTKDDT
+420 TDTKDDTKDDT
-435 KEDPDT
+435 KEDPNT
-441 KPNKPSIPSL
+441 KPNKPSIPGL

-481 EAPVFSIPFKFE
+481 EAPVFEIPMKWEF
-493 RLGIDYEFTI
+493 LDIDYTLTI
-503 DLSEFEDIAK
+503 DFSMFDEIAK

-520 IAFVIFLILAS
+520 LGFVVFLILIS
-531 RKLIG
+531 RKVIG

>member
-1 MNRVLKY
+1 MLLRIKTLFS
-8 LKKHNIG
+8 KKNI
-15 KKLLSLLLCLLT
+15 KKLLRSTLCLFLCVLT
-27 VVCFGGLLIPL
+27 VICFGGVLAPMQ
-38 NAVQAVTG
+38 AHAVTG
-46 VEEIITFVIGILIA
+46 VEEIISFVIGILIA

-94 EQYDLK
+94 EQYDAK
-100 SQYYTSVTNGLI
+100 KEYYTVTTNGLI

-166 LDFEYQCTKDSY
+166 LDFDYQVTRDSY
-178 SSFVIG
+178 TAFTIG
-184 STMIELIGKDNA
+184 STMIEFVGQDLTGNFPDEVISAFSSDTHNVIMKVSILGTQYSFYSLISSNSYMLDYITYYNYQYQFTLKDG
-196 ASVPSEVINLWNSGY
+196 VINLGNR
-211 KYWKDDFVLMKISI
+211 
-225 IGTQYCFYQTL
+225 
-236 YNSQSYYS
+236 YNSNFAYSYRSLFCALDYS
-244 NSILCFNNSYHF
+244 RPG
-256 TLTANN
+256 TL
-262 EIFYSTSG
+262 IY
-270 NDFKGY
+270 
-276 LISGNNYI
+276 
-284 MSGYL
+284 
-289 GPYSLAFYGS
+289 YGS
-299 ELLNAT
+299 ELLNVT
-305 FTGYDSKGEYTYS
+305 SIKEHRYTITGS
-318 LASSTFGNIVCD
+318 FGNIVCD

-342 CDSDK
+342 CDSNK
-347 VTDQILTKS
+347 ITDDILTKV

-361 AISIGNEYIGTDQTW
+361 AISIGNDYIGTDTTW
-376 TDSIADAGSGSI
+376 TDSVADAGSGSI

-420 TDTKDETKDDTKDDT
+420 TDTKDDTTDDTKDDT
-435 KEDPDT
+435 NT
-441 KPNKPSIPSL
+441 KPNKPSIPGL

-481 EAPVFSIPFKFE
+481 EAPVFEIPMKWEF
-493 RLGIDYEFTI
+493 LDIDYTLTI
-503 DLSEFEDIAK
+503 DFSMFDEIAK

-520 IAFVIFLILAS
+520 LGFVVFLILIS
-531 RKLIG
+531 RKVIG